1 MRQRHHGPAHR
12 TLGSEKAQ
20 FEPNRTLGALIDME
34 LSVPM
39 EASAPVELVAAARR
53 GDREA
58 FGYLVSPHLETAL
71 RVARVVAGSPD
82 DGTDAVQDALLS
94 AWQGIGSLREPAA
107 FPGWFR
113 RHVTRSAIRHA
124 KKRVRVRVTELD
136 IETAAPAAPT
146 DMLDRAFAVRELDRA
161 FDRLSMDDR
170 TILTLRHLWDL
181 PGAEIAQHLG
191 IPEGT
196 VKSRVH
202 AAMNRLRA
210 AYEAEERR

>member
-1 MRQRHHGPAHR
+1 MN
-12 TLGSEKAQ
+12 
-20 FEPNRTLGALIDME
+20 EPNRQVPALIDME
-34 LSVPM
+34 LSVTM
-39 EASAPVELVAAARR
+39 EAPAFGELVAAARR
-53 GDREA
+53 GDRDA
-58 FGYLVSPHLETAL
+58 FTYLVSPHLETAL

-107 FPGWFR
+107 FPAWFR
-113 RHVTRSAIRHA
+113 RHVTRSAIKHA
-124 KKRVRVRVTELD
+124 KRRGRVVELD
-136 IETAAPAAPT
+136 IDTAAPADA
-146 DMLDRAFAVRELDRA
+146 LDRAFAVRELDRA
-161 FDRLSMDDR
+161 FDRLSVDDR

>member
-1 MRQRHHGPAHR
+1 
-12 TLGSEKAQ
+12 
-20 FEPNRTLGALIDME
+20 ME

-53 GDREA
+53 GDRDA
-58 FGYLVSPHLETAL
+58 FADLVSPHLETAL

-107 FPGWFR
+107 FPAWFR
-113 RHVTRSAIRHA
+113 RHVTRSAMRHA
-124 KKRVRVRVTELD
+124 KRRGRVTELTLD
-136 IETAAPAAPT
+136 IPAAP
-146 DMLDRAFAVRELDRA
+146 DALDRAFAVRELDRA
-161 FDRLSMDDR
+161 FDRLSTDDR
-170 TILTLRHLWDL
+170 VIPTLRHLWDL
-181 PGAEIAQHLG
+181 PGGEIAQHLG

>member
-1 MRQRHHGPAHR
+1 
-12 TLGSEKAQ
+12 
-20 FEPNRTLGALIDME
+20 ME
-34 LSVPM
+34 LSLTM
-39 EASAPVELVAAARR
+39 EAPVPVELVAAARR
-53 GDREA
+53 GDRDA
-58 FGYLVSPHLETAL
+58 FADLVSPHLETAL

-107 FPGWFR
+107 FPAWFR
-113 RHVTRSAIRHA
+113 RHVTRSAMKHA
-124 KKRVRVRVTELD
+124 KRRGRARVTELD
-136 IETAAPAAPT
+136 VETPGPT
-146 DMLDRAFAVRELDRA
+146 DALDRAFAVRELDRA
-161 FDRLSMDDR
+161 FDRLSPDDR

>member
-1 MRQRHHGPAHR
+1 
-12 TLGSEKAQ
+12 
-20 FEPNRTLGALIDME
+20 
-34 LSVPM
+34 M
-39 EASAPVELVAAARR
+39 EAPVPEALVAAARR

-58 FGYLVSPHLETAL
+58 FADLVSPHLETAL

-107 FPGWFR
+107 FPAWFR
-113 RHVTRSAIRHA
+113 RHVTRSAIKQARRRGSG
-124 KKRVRVRVTELD
+124 RVVELD
-136 IETAAPAAPT
+136 IEAAAPFDA
-146 DMLDRAFAVRELDRA
+146 LDRAFAVRELDRA
-161 FDRLSMDDR
+161 FDRLSIDDR

>member
-1 MRQRHHGPAHR
+1 M
-12 TLGSEKAQ
+12 S
-20 FEPNRTLGALIDME
+20 ME
-34 LSVPM
+34 TAVPI
-39 EASAPVELVAAARR
+39 ELVAAARR

-58 FGYLVSPHLETAL
+58 FADLVTPHLETAL

-94 AWQGIGSLREPAA
+94 AWQGIGSLHEPAA
-107 FPGWFR
+107 FPAWFR
-113 RHVTRSAIRHA
+113 RHVTRSAMRHA
-124 KKRVRVRVTELD
+124 KRRGRGRVIELD
-136 IETAAPAAPT
+136 LEAAAPA

-161 FDRLSMDDR
+161 FDRLSTDDR

-181 PGAEIAQHLG
+181 PGAEIAEHLG

-202 AAMNRLRA
+202 AAMHRLRA

>member
-1 MRQRHHGPAHR
+1 
-12 TLGSEKAQ
+12 
-20 FEPNRTLGALIDME
+20 ME
-34 LSVPM
+34 LSLTM
-39 EASAPVELVAAARR
+39 EAPVPGELVAAARR
-53 GDREA
+53 GDRDA
-58 FGYLVSPHLETAL
+58 FADLVSPHLETAL

-82 DGTDAVQDALLS
+82 DGTDAVQDALLT

-107 FPGWFR
+107 FPAWFR
-113 RHVTRSAIRHA
+113 THVTRSAMRHA
-124 KKRVRVRVTELD
+124 RRRGRARVAELD
-136 IETAAPAAPT
+136 VSTPGPADA
-146 DMLDRAFAVRELDRA
+146 LDRAFAVRELDRA

-191 IPEGT
+191 IPDGT

>member
-1 MRQRHHGPAHR
+1 
-12 TLGSEKAQ
+12 
-20 FEPNRTLGALIDME
+20 ME
-34 LSVPM
+34 LSLTM
-39 EASAPVELVAAARR
+39 EAPALGELVAAARR
-53 GDREA
+53 GDHDA
-58 FGYLVSPHLETAL
+58 FTFLVSPHLETAL

-94 AWQGIGSLREPAA
+94 AWQGIGSLRDPQA
-107 FPGWFR
+107 FPAWFR
-113 RHVTRSAIRHA
+113 RHVTRSAMKQA
-124 KKRVRVRVTELD
+124 KRRGRGRVTELD
-136 IETAAPAAPT
+136 VEAAAPV

-161 FDRLSMDDR
+161 FDRLSTDDR

>member
-1 MRQRHHGPAHR
+1 M
-12 TLGSEKAQ
+12 T
-20 FEPNRTLGALIDME
+20 
-34 LSVPM
+34 M
-39 EASAPVELVAAARR
+39 EAPVPAELVAAARR

-58 FGYLVSPHLETAL
+58 FADLVSPHLETAL

-107 FPGWFR
+107 FPAWFR
-113 RHVTRSAIRHA
+113 RHVTRSAMKHA
-124 KKRVRVRVTELD
+124 KRRGRVAELD
-136 IETAAPAAPT
+136 LETAAPHDA
-146 DMLDRAFAVRELDRA
+146 LDRAFAVRELDRA
-161 FDRLSMDDR
+161 FDRLSTDDR
-170 TILTLRHLWDL
+170 VILTLRHLWDL
-181 PGAEIAQHLG
+181 PGAEIAVHLG

-202 AAMNRLRA
+202 AAMTRLRA

>member
-1 MRQRHHGPAHR
+1 
-12 TLGSEKAQ
+12 
-20 FEPNRTLGALIDME
+20 
-34 LSVPM
+34 M
-39 EASAPVELVAAARR
+39 EAPVPEALVAAARR
-53 GDREA
+53 GDRDA
-58 FGYLVSPHLETAL
+58 FADLVSPHLETAL

-94 AWQGIGSLREPAA
+94 AWQGIGSLREPTA
-107 FPGWFR
+107 FPAWFR
-113 RHVTRSAIRHA
+113 RHVTRSAMRQA
-124 KKRVRVRVTELD
+124 KRTNRRRITELD
-136 IETAAPAAPT
+136 VETAAPSDA
-146 DMLDRAFAVRELDRA
+146 LDRAFAVRELDRA
-161 FDRLSMDDR
+161 FDRLSTDDR

-181 PGAEIAQHLG
+181 PGAEIAEHLG

>member
-1 MRQRHHGPAHR
+1 M
-12 TLGSEKAQ
+12 T
-20 FEPNRTLGALIDME
+20 
-34 LSVPM
+34 M
-39 EASAPVELVAAARR
+39 EAPAAEELVEAARR
-53 GDREA
+53 GDRDA
-58 FGYLVSPHLETAL
+58 FSYLVSPHLETAL

-107 FPGWFR
+107 FPAWFR
-113 RHVTRSAIRHA
+113 RHVTRSAIKQA
-124 KKRVRVRVTELD
+124 KRRGSGRVVELD
-136 IETAAPAAPT
+136 LDTAAPT
-146 DMLDRAFAVRELDRA
+146 DALDRAFAVRELDRA
-161 FDRLSMDDR
+161 FDRLSIDDR

>member
-1 MRQRHHGPAHR
+1 
-12 TLGSEKAQ
+12 
-20 FEPNRTLGALIDME
+20 ME
-34 LSVPM
+34 LSLTM
-39 EASAPVELVAAARR
+39 EAPASAELVAAARR

-58 FGYLVSPHLETAL
+58 FGYLVAPHLETAL

-94 AWQGIGSLREPAA
+94 AWQGIGSLRDPVA
-107 FPGWFR
+107 FPAWFR
-113 RHVTRSAIRHA
+113 RHVTRSAMKQA
-124 KKRVRVRVTELD
+124 KRRGRARVTELD
-136 IETAAPAAPT
+136 IETAAPADA
-146 DMLDRAFAVRELDRA
+146 LDRAFAVRELDRA
-161 FDRLSMDDR
+161 FDRLSTDDR

-202 AAMNRLRA
+202 AAMTRLRA

>member
-1 MRQRHHGPAHR
+1 M
-12 TLGSEKAQ
+12 T
-20 FEPNRTLGALIDME
+20 
-34 LSVPM
+34 M
-39 EASAPVELVAAARR
+39 EAPVPEELVAAARR

-58 FGYLVSPHLETAL
+58 FSFLVSPHLETAL

-107 FPGWFR
+107 FPAWFR
-113 RHVTRSAIRHA
+113 RHVTRSAMKLA
-124 KKRVRVRVTELD
+124 KRRRRVVELD
-136 IETAAPAAPT
+136 IEAPGPADA
-146 DMLDRAFAVRELDRA
+146 LDRAFAVRELDRA
-161 FDRLSMDDR
+161 FDRLSTDDR

-181 PGAEIAQHLG
+181 PGSEIAQHLG

>member
-1 MRQRHHGPAHR
+1 
-12 TLGSEKAQ
+12 
-20 FEPNRTLGALIDME
+20 ME
-34 LSVPM
+34 LSLTM
-39 EASAPVELVAAARR
+39 EAPASEALVAAARR
-53 GDREA
+53 GDRDA
-58 FGYLVSPHLETAL
+58 FADLVSPHLETAL

-107 FPGWFR
+107 FPAWFR
-113 RHVTRSAIRHA
+113 RHVTRSAMKHA
-124 KKRVRVRVTELD
+124 KRRTRGRVTELSV
-136 IETAAPAAPT
+136 ETAAPA

-161 FDRLSMDDR
+161 FDRLSPDDR

-181 PGAEIAQHLG
+181 PGAEIARHLG

-196 VKSRVH
+196 VKSRIH
-202 AAMNRLRA
+202 AAMDRLRA

>member
-1 MRQRHHGPAHR
+1 
-12 TLGSEKAQ
+12 
-20 FEPNRTLGALIDME
+20 ME
-34 LSVPM
+34 TPV
-39 EASAPVELVAAARR
+39 PVELVAAARR

-58 FGYLVSPHLETAL
+58 FADLVSPHLETAL

-107 FPGWFR
+107 FPAWFR
-113 RHVTRSAIRHA
+113 RHVTRQAMKHA
-124 KKRVRVRVTELD
+124 KRRGRVVELD
-136 IETAAPAAPT
+136 VETPGPADA
-146 DMLDRAFAVRELDRA
+146 LDRAFAVRELDRA
-161 FDRLSMDDR
+161 FDRLSIDDR

-202 AAMNRLRA
+202 AAMSRLRA

>member
-1 MRQRHHGPAHR
+1 
-12 TLGSEKAQ
+12 
-20 FEPNRTLGALIDME
+20 ME
-34 LSVPM
+34 LSLTM
-39 EASAPVELVAAARR
+39 EAPASAALVAAARR
-53 GDREA
+53 GDRDA
-58 FGYLVSPHLETAL
+58 FADLVSPHLETAL

-107 FPGWFR
+107 FPAWFR
-113 RHVTRSAIRHA
+113 RHVTRSAMKHA
-124 KKRVRVRVTELD
+124 KRRGTGKRRVVELD
-136 IETAAPAAPT
+136 LEAAGPADA
-146 DMLDRAFAVRELDRA
+146 LDRAFAVRELDRA
-161 FDRLSMDDR
+161 FDRLSTDDR

-202 AAMNRLRA
+202 AAMERLRA

>member
-1 MRQRHHGPAHR
+1 
-12 TLGSEKAQ
+12 
-20 FEPNRTLGALIDME
+20 
-34 LSVPM
+34 M
-39 EASAPVELVAAARR
+39 EAPALTELVLAARR
-53 GDREA
+53 CDQEA
-58 FGYLVSPHLETAL
+58 FEYLVAPHLETAL

-94 AWQGIGSLREPAA
+94 AWQGIGSLRDPQA
-107 FPGWFR
+107 FPAWFR
-113 RHVTRSAIRHA
+113 RHVTRSAMQQA
-124 KKRVRVRVTELD
+124 KRRGRSRVTELD
-136 IETAAPAAPT
+136 LETAAPA
-146 DMLDRAFAVRELDRA
+146 DSLDQAFAVRELDRA
-161 FDRLSMDDR
+161 FDRLSTDDR

>member
-1 MRQRHHGPAHR
+1 MA
-12 TLGSEKAQ
+12 
-20 FEPNRTLGALIDME
+20 
-34 LSVPM
+34 M
-39 EASAPVELVAAARR
+39 EAQVPAELVAAARR

-58 FGYLVSPHLETAL
+58 FTFLVSPHLETAL

-107 FPGWFR
+107 FPAWFR
-113 RHVTRSAIRHA
+113 SHVTRSAMRHA
-124 KKRVRVRVTELD
+124 RKRGKARIAELD
-136 IETAAPAAPT
+136 LETAAPT
-146 DMLDRAFAVRELDRA
+146 DQLDRAFAVRELDRA
-161 FDRLSMDDR
+161 FDRLSTDDR

-181 PGAEIAQHLG
+181 PGAEIAKHLG

-196 VKSRVH
+196 VKSRVS
-202 AAMNRLRA
+202 AAMQRLRA

>member
-1 MRQRHHGPAHR
+1 
-12 TLGSEKAQ
+12 
-20 FEPNRTLGALIDME
+20 ME
-34 LSVPM
+34 LSLTM
-39 EASAPVELVAAARR
+39 EAPASEALVAAARR
-53 GDREA
+53 GDRDA
-58 FGYLVSPHLETAL
+58 FADLVSPHLETAL

-107 FPGWFR
+107 FPAWFR
-113 RHVTRSAIRHA
+113 RHVTRSAMKHA
-124 KKRVRVRVTELD
+124 KRRGKARVTELD
-136 IETAAPAAPT
+136 IETAAPADA
-146 DMLDRAFAVRELDRA
+146 LDRAFAVRELDRA
-161 FDRLSMDDR
+161 FDRLSTDDR

-196 VKSRVH
+196 VKSRIH
-202 AAMNRLRA
+202 SAMDRLRA

>member
-1 MRQRHHGPAHR
+1 
-12 TLGSEKAQ
+12 
-20 FEPNRTLGALIDME
+20 ME
-34 LSVPM
+34 LSMAM
-39 EASAPVELVAAARR
+39 EAPGSVELVAAARR
-53 GDREA
+53 GDRDA
-58 FGYLVSPHLETAL
+58 FSLLVSPHLETAL

-107 FPGWFR
+107 FPAWFR
-113 RHVTRSAIRHA
+113 RHVTRAAMKHA
-124 KKRVRVRVTELD
+124 KRRGRVVELD
-136 IETAAPAAPT
+136 VEAPAPT
-146 DMLDRAFAVRELDRA
+146 DALDRAFAVRELDRA
-161 FDRLSMDDR
+161 FDRLSTDDR
-170 TILTLRHLWDL
+170 VVLTLRHLWDL
-181 PGAEIAQHLG
+181 PGAEIAEHLG

>member
-1 MRQRHHGPAHR
+1 
-12 TLGSEKAQ
+12 
-20 FEPNRTLGALIDME
+20 ME
-34 LSVPM
+34 LSLTM
-39 EASAPVELVAAARR
+39 EAPVPEELVVAAKR

-58 FGYLVSPHLETAL
+58 FSYLVSPHLETAL

-107 FPGWFR
+107 FPAWFR
-113 RHVTRSAIRHA
+113 RHVTRSAMKHA
-124 KKRVRVRVTELD
+124 KRRHRGRVTELD
-136 IETAAPAAPT
+136 IETAAPSDA
-146 DMLDRAFAVRELDRA
+146 LDRAFAVRELDRA
-161 FDRLSMDDR
+161 FERLSTDDR
-170 TILTLRHLWDL
+170 TLLTLRHLWDL

>member
-1 MRQRHHGPAHR
+1 M
-12 TLGSEKAQ
+12 T
-20 FEPNRTLGALIDME
+20 
-34 LSVPM
+34 M
-39 EASAPVELVAAARR
+39 EAPAAGELVAAARR

-58 FGYLVSPHLETAL
+58 FSLLVSPHLETAL

-107 FPGWFR
+107 FPAWFR
-113 RHVTRSAIRHA
+113 RHVTRQAVRHA
-124 KKRVRVRVTELD
+124 KRRGRVVELD
-136 IETAAPAAPT
+136 VETAAPLDA
-146 DMLDRAFAVRELDRA
+146 LDRAFAVRELDRA
-161 FDRLSMDDR
+161 FDRLSTDDR
-170 TILTLRHLWDL
+170 VILTLRHLWEL